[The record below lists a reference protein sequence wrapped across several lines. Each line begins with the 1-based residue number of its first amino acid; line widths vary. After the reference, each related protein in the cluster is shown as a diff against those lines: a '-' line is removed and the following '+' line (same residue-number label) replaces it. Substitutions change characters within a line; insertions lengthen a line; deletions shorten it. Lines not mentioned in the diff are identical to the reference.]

1 MREKWQ
7 KKWRV
12 LLCDVGDCAEKLRR
26 KWSGRTEDETEPGV
40 EPRRCQV
47 LTVLTIVLLLAAPLA
62 IVYACQLITLQSG
75 GEAAAWIG
83 SHGIAVGVSWLL
95 LLLGELALLGLTRL
109 GGLSCLLTSLL
120 PLGLTIVSYYK
131 TVFNG
136 EPLLL
141 TDFSLAGEIGNVASF
156 TMDRITV
163 SQATSLALALV
174 VGWTVALTVLDVLMR
189 RWRFPWRLT
198 FRGGAVLFGGSLL
211 TLALVLAA
219 GVQDYCV
226 AQYEAYPMQVDR
238 NQGCGVALSLLSTW
252 YGSQA
257 KGSDVYSELRM
268 QEILLEMRQDLAEQ
282 DTAQEKP
289 HIIFVMNES
298 FFDVTRL
305 PGVAFSKDPLP
316 NYHRL
321 SAESTYGQFYTI
333 TCGGGT
339 GWVEMETFTG
349 VAMEELDGG
358 TANTDLTA
366 AEYEVL
372 PSYVRVLDENGYET
386 IAFHAHTSELY
397 NRSKTYPHIG
407 FDQVLFYEPFQDMA
421 TFEGGYFDD
430 DSSADVII
438 SLFEEYR
445 DDPTYIYTMTMQ
457 NHQPYY
463 AGRYEEHRVEVD
475 SDLLSQEDLEVL
487 GCYVDGLY
495 DADRM
500 LGKLVDY
507 FSQVEEP
514 VILVFAGD
522 HVPGLYLSDTES
534 IYSKLGRVPTST
546 SVGWSA
552 ENYREMLSTDYII
565 WTNFSIGVGEKPSST
580 NAMGATILDLAGVEN
595 TPFYAWMAEKTANTL
610 LFHYGILDVAPDGQL
625 AAEDDAAVGDFRAA
639 YSDVIYDL
647 LYGEGYIVQQVN
659 AVGQ

>member
-1 MREKWQ
+1 MQEKWRE
-7 KKWRV
+7 KWRV
-12 LLCDVGDCAEKLRR
+12 LLCDAGNWVEKLRR
-26 KWSGRTEDETEPGV
+26 RWRERTAEEP
-40 EPRRCQV
+40 EPLADPGCCRALAV
-47 LTVLTIVLLLAAPLA
+47 LSAVLLLAGPLA
-62 IVYACQLITLQSG
+62 TVYACQWITLQG
-75 GEAAAWIG
+75 GGAAFAWMG
-83 SHGIAVGVSWLL
+83 SHGGAVGVSWLL
-95 LLLGELALLGLTRL
+95 LVLAELAILGLTRL
-109 GGLSCLLTSLL
+109 GGLSFLLSAVL
-120 PLGLTIVSYYK
+120 PLGLTVVSYYK
-131 TVFNG
+131 TVLNG

-156 TMDRITV
+156 AMDRITV
-163 SQATSLALALV
+163 SRLTALALALV
-174 VGWTVALTVLDVLMR
+174 VGWTAALTSLDVLGR
-189 RWRFPWRLT
+189 RWRVSWRLT

-211 TLALVLAA
+211 TLSLALAA

-226 AQYEAYPMQVDR
+226 TQYEAYPMQADR

-268 QEILLEMRQDLAEQ
+268 QEILLEMRQDLAQQ
-282 DTAQEKP
+282 DTSQEKP

-305 PGVAFSKDPLP
+305 PGVTFSKDPLP

-321 SAESTYGQFYTI
+321 SGDATYGQFYTI

-366 AEYEVL
+366 AEYEAL

-397 NRSKTYPHIG
+397 NRDKTYPHIG

-421 TFEGGYFDD
+421 TYEGGYFDD

-463 AGRYEEHRVEVD
+463 AGRYEEHRVEVS

-507 FSQVEEP
+507 FSAVEEP

-522 HVPGLYLSDTES
+522 HIPGLYLNDTES

-546 SVGWSA
+546 STGWSA
-552 ENYREMLSTDYII
+552 EDYREMLSTDYII
-565 WTNFSIGVGEKPSST
+565 WTNFTEGAGEKPSST
-580 NAMGATILDLAGVEN
+580 TAMGAAILQLAGVEN
-595 TPFYAWMAEKTANTL
+595 TPFYAWMAEETGSTL

-625 AAEDDAAVGDFRAA
+625 AAEDDAAVAAFQAA

-647 LYGEGYIVQQVN
+647 LYGEGYIARQVN
-659 AVGQ
+659 ALE